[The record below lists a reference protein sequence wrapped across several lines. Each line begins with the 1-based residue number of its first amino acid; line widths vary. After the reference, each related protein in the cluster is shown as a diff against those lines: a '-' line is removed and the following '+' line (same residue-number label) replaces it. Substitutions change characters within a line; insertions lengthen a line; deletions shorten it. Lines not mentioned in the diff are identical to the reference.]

1 MTRPIVSG
9 IIAEVLAALSLNSV
23 VDKVVDM
30 IGKIK
35 NGDEDVTDDM
45 IVFGY
50 TTVGELR
57 AEPEFWQNVFVINNL
72 VAAYLESVTMQVANP
87 LFAAIP
93 GITQADVAAVV
104 QASDPLQIEAVP
116 VVMEKAEALY
126 NIPQVR
132 RFADVVGTGTWERKF
147 VF

>member
-1 MTRPIVSG
+1 MTRPIVAG
-9 IIAEVLAALSLNSV
+9 IIAEVLAVLALDTV
-23 VDKVVDM
+23 VDKVVAM

-35 NGDEDVTDDM
+35 DGAEDITDDM
-45 IVFGY
+45 IVFGF

-57 AEPEFWQNVFVINNL
+57 AEPEFWENVFVVNNL
-72 VAAYLESVTMQVANP
+72 VAAYLEAETMRVANP

-93 GITQADVAAVV
+93 GLTQADVAAVI

-116 VVMEKAEALY
+116 LVMEQAIKQFQK
-126 NIPQVR
+126 PQVR
-132 RFADVVGTGTWERKF
+132 RFADVVGGNAWERKF

>member
-57 AEPEFWQNVFVINNL
+57 EEPEFWQNVFVINNL
-72 VAAYLESVTMQVANP
+72 VAAYLESVTMTIANP
-87 LFAAIP
+87 LLAAIP

-132 RFADVVGTGTWERKF
+132 RFADVVGGNAWERKF